1 VLTRQPSMLLCIES
15 SRADLAGKEKLGERV
30 DLCFLDIEAVP
41 FKLDLSLTN
50 LLFLEATL
58 SLCFVP

>member
-1 VLTRQPSMLLCIES
+1 MLLCIES